1 MFPKSFQNLIKH
13 FSNLPEIGPKM
24 AERLVLYLFKQEP
37 AFLESFEKSFLN
49 FRNNVRFCKKCF
61 HICEG
66 DFCEICLDNK
76 RDKKTIC
83 VVQTPLDV
91 IAIEKT
97 RRYYGLYHV
106 LGGNLSIMSKN
117 EAAGLKIDE
126 LKKRLEKEAIV
137 EVILANNPTA
147 DGDTTALYLARIIKP
162 MGIKVT
168 RLARGLATGGDI
180 EHSDE
185 ITLSSAI
192 DGRKE
197 F

>member
-13 FSNLPEIGPKM
+13 FSSLPEIGPKM

-37 AFLESFEKSFLN
+37 AFLESFEQSFLN

-97 RRYYGLYHV
+97 RRYHGLYHV

-126 LKKRLEKEAIV
+126 LKKRLEKEAII
-137 EVILANNPTA
+137 EVVLANNPTA